1 MMSQDTLSDALS
13 SINNAVKSGNTYAE
27 VSPTSS
33 LVKNVLMELQQQG
46 YIGVFELVEDGKGG
60 KFKVEVK
67 DTINE
72 CQSIKPRF
80 SMSNN
85 EYAKWARRY
94 LPAQGFGELIVTTP
108 KGVMSHEEARE
119 HQIGGKLLGYVY

>member
-1 MMSQDTLSDALS
+1 MQHDTLSDALS
-13 SINNAVKSGNTYAE
+13 AINNAARDNSDHAM
-27 VSPTSS
+27 VSPTSN
-33 LVKNVLMELQQQG
+33 LIKNVLLKLQEEG

-67 DTINE
+67 PQINE

-94 LPAQGFGELIVTTP
+94 LPAQGFGKLIVTTP
-108 KGVMSHEEARE
+108 QGVMTHDEARE
-119 HQIGGKLLGYVY
+119 EQIGGKLLGYVY

>member
-1 MMSQDTLSDALS
+1 MSQDTLSDALAA
-13 SINNAVKSGNTYAE
+13 INNAARSGNDYA
-27 VSPTSS
+27 VIAPTSN
-33 LVKNVLMELQQQG
+33 LVKNVLIELQQQG
-46 YIGVFELVEDGKGG
+46 YIGVFELIEDGKGG

-67 DTINE
+67 HTINE

-94 LPAQGFGELIVTTP
+94 LPAQGFGKLIVTTP
-108 KGVMSHEEARE
+108 QGVMTHDEARE
-119 HQIGGKLLGYVY
+119 EQIGGKLLGYVY